1 MEELTMEALLIFQI
15 SLIGF
20 GIFVCFYYFFNQLYL
35 MADKQDEANK
45 LLREISNKLNARIS

>member
-1 MEELTMEALLIFQI
+1 MEALLIFQI